1 MANRK
6 KPGSAYQPERYNR
19 RTVHDERE
27 YGFFWYDWLWKIL
40 RPILVF
46 LCSLLIV
53 VGMATVVWNKV
64 NEKLLLPV
72 DPASN
77 QTQEFVIGNGETI
90 SEIGKK
96 LVDEGL
102 LKNASVFKY
111 IVQFKGLTD
120 TISYGTYELSPAMDV
135 NEIITALTSGSQTS
149 ERVITIIPGW
159 TVENVADYLVQE
171 GAISS
176 RDEFLSLCNQPE
188 KFIRYSYA
196 LSAAYDAGVLS
207 GRRYALEGYL
217 APDTYRVF
225 KSADAERILKTL
237 VAQDNNVVDQVF
249 YSDHSQYRVNSEGVY
264 SQVEQY
270 QSQLTMDQVFI
281 LASMIEK
288 EAGNT
293 DDYARVSA
301 VFYNRLNNGWK
312 LESDATV
319 NYITGKHTLSLSQS
333 ELGIESAYNT
343 YYVDGLPV
351 GPICNPSAKAMEA
364 ALYPDMSYIQEGY
377 MYFCAMEPDSG
388 ALVFAKTLEEHQAN
402 VEQYRPSWEAY
413 DQLHNQQ

>member
-1 MANRK
+1 M
-6 KPGSAYQPERYNR
+6 
-19 RTVHDERE
+19 
-27 YGFFWYDWLWKIL
+27 
-40 RPILVF
+40 
-46 LCSLLIV
+46 
-53 VGMATVVWNKV
+53 
-64 NEKLLLPV
+64 
-72 DPASN
+72 
-77 QTQEFVIGNGETI
+77 
-90 SEIGKK
+90 
-96 LVDEGL
+96 
-102 LKNASVFKY
+102 
-111 IVQFKGLTD
+111 
-120 TISYGTYELSPAMDV
+120 
-135 NEIITALTSGSQTS
+135 
-149 ERVITIIPGW
+149 ITIIPGW
-159 TVENVADYLVQE
+159 TVEDVADYLVQE

-188 KFIRYSYA
+188 KFTRYSYA

-225 KSADAERILKTL
+225 KSADAESILKTL
-237 VAQDNNVVDQVF
+237 ISQDNNVVDQVF
-249 YSDHSQYRVNSEGVY
+249 YSDHSQYMVNSDGVY

-270 QSQLTMDQVFI
+270 QSELTMDQVFI

-377 MYFCAMEPDSG
+377 MYFCATEPDSG

-402 VEQYRPSWEAY
+402 VEKYRPSWEAY

>member
-1 MANRK
+1 M
-6 KPGSAYQPERYNR
+6 
-19 RTVHDERE
+19 HDERE

-64 NEKLLLPV
+64 DEKLLLPV

-77 QTQEFVIGNGETI
+77 QTQEFVIGNGDTI

-159 TVENVADYLVQE
+159 TVEDVADYLVQE

-188 KFIRYSYA
+188 KFTRYSYA

-225 KSADAERILKTL
+225 KSADAESILKTL
-237 VAQDNNVVDQVF
+237 ISQDNNVVDQVF
-249 YSDHSQYRVNSEGVY
+249 YSDHSQYMVNSDGVY

-377 MYFCAMEPDSG
+377 MYFCATEPDSG
-388 ALVFAKTLEEHQAN
+388 ALVFAKTLEEHQTN
-402 VEQYRPSWEAY
+402 VEKYRPSWEAY

>member
-1 MANRK
+1 MANRRK
-6 KPGSAYQPERYNR
+6 AGSAYQPERYNR

-40 RPILVF
+40 RPIVVF

-77 QTQEFVIGNGETI
+77 QTQEFVIGNGDTI

-159 TVENVADYLVQE
+159 TVEDVADYLVQE

-188 KFIRYSYA
+188 KFTRYSYA

-225 KSADAERILKTL
+225 KSADAESILKTL
-237 VAQDNNVVDQVF
+237 ISQDNNVVDQVF
-249 YSDHSQYRVNSEGVY
+249 YSDHSQYMVNSDGVY

-270 QSQLTMDQVFI
+270 QSELTMDQVFI

-293 DDYARVSA
+293 DDYARVLQSSEQRLEAGKRRDGELYHRQAHPVPFSERAGHRKRLQYLLCRRSA
-301 VFYNRLNNGWK
+301 GGPHL
-312 LESDATV
+312 
-319 NYITGKHTLSLSQS
+319 QS
-333 ELGIESAYNT
+333 FGQGHGGGPVSGHELHSGG
-343 YYVDGLPV
+343 VHVLLRDGAGFRGAGVRQDP
-351 GPICNPSAKAMEA
+351 G
-364 ALYPDMSYIQEGY
+364 GT
-377 MYFCAMEPDSG
+377 SG
-388 ALVFAKTLEEHQAN
+388 QRREVSSFLGGLRSIA
-402 VEQYRPSWEAY
+402 
-413 DQLHNQQ
+413 

>member
-1 MANRK
+1 M
-6 KPGSAYQPERYNR
+6 
-19 RTVHDERE
+19 HDERE

-77 QTQEFVIGNGETI
+77 QTQEFVIGNGDTI

-159 TVENVADYLVQE
+159 TVEDVADYLVQE

-188 KFIRYSYA
+188 KFTRYSYA

-225 KSADAERILKTL
+225 KSADAESILKTL
-237 VAQDNNVVDQVF
+237 ISQDNNVVDQVF
-249 YSDHSQYRVNSEGVY
+249 YSDHSQYMVNSDGVY

-270 QSQLTMDQVFI
+270 QSELTMDQVFI

-377 MYFCAMEPDSG
+377 MYFCATEPDSG

-402 VEQYRPSWEAY
+402 VEKYRPSWEAY